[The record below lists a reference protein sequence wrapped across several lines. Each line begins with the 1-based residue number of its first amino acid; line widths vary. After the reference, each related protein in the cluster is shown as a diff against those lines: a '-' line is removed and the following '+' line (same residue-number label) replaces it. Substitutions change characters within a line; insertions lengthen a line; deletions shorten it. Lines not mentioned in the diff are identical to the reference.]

1 MADGIVFF
9 KSKNYSGFDES
20 EETIKFTLLLNSI
33 FDALNRKFSAE
44 GIKKNSQDIKVYK
57 YICVL
62 CAACFMFCSSLFNS
76 SYINAYFSFLFK
88 D

>member
-20 EETIKFTLLLNSI
+20 EETVEFTLLLNNI

-57 YICVL
+57 NICVL
-62 CAACFMFCSSLFNS
+62 CCMFYVLFITITREVF
-76 SYINAYFSFLFK
+76 IN
-88 D
+88 

>member
-1 MADGIVFF
+1 MADGTVFF

-20 EETIKFTLLLNSI
+20 EETVEFTLLLNNI

-62 CAACFMFCSSLFNS
+62 CVACFV
-76 SYINAYFSFLFK
+76 FLITITREVFRY
-88 D
+88 